1 MRKFLFFFIAFL
13 IFGLVTIPRVRAE
26 DILTTGKLIT
36 VDTGKQ
42 MLYAWEGGKIVYQ
55 TPVATGL
62 PKSPTVK
69 GTFKI
74 YVKYETQAHMRGVSP
89 YIGKYDFKNVPY
101 VMYFHESYGI
111 HGAYWHN
118 SFGTRR
124 SNGCV
129 NVPIYAAKW
138 LFEFAPIGT
147 TVMVF

>member
-1 MRKFLFFFIAFL
+1 MRKLFSLLL
-13 IFGLVTIPRVRAE
+13 IIFCLLLFTPLKAE
-26 DILTTGKLIT
+26 AEEIYTTDKLIT

-42 MLYAWEGGKIVYQ
+42 MIYAWEGGRIVFQ
-55 TPVATGL
+55 APVATGL

-69 GTFKI
+69 GKFKI
-74 YVKYETQAHMRGVSP
+74 YLKYEVQAHMRGVSP

-101 VMYFHESYGI
+101 VMYFHQSYGI

-118 SFGTRR
+118 AFGTRR

-129 NVPIYAAKW
+129 NVPVYAAKW

>member
-1 MRKFLFFFIAFL
+1 MKLVSFLLGLIAL
-13 IFGLVTIPRVRAE
+13 IIFPITASAQE
-26 DILTTGKLIT
+26 ILTTDKLIT

-42 MLYAWEGGKIVYQ
+42 MLYAWEGGRIVYQ

-74 YVKYETQAHMRGVSP
+74 YLKYANQANMKGVSP
-89 YIGKYDFKNVPY
+89 YIGKYNYKNVPH
-101 VMYFHESYGI
+101 VMYFHQSYGI

-118 SFGTRR
+118 TFGVRR

-129 NVPIYAAKW
+129 NVPLQAAEW
-138 LFEFAPIGT
+138 LFNFAPIGT
-147 TVMVF
+147 KVMVF

>member
-1 MRKFLFFFIAFL
+1 MQKFFLSLVAFFLLGISVLPVA
-13 IFGLVTIPRVRAE
+13 RAE
-26 DILTTGKLIT
+26 DILTTDKLIT
-36 VDTGKQ
+36 VDTGRQ

-55 TPVATGL
+55 TPVSTGL

-69 GTFKI
+69 GTFKT
-74 YVKYETQAHMRGVSP
+74 YVKYETQAHMRGISP
-89 YIGKYDFKNVPY
+89 YIGKYDYKNVPY

-129 NVPIYAAKW
+129 NVPVYAAKW